1 MKKFQLILIF
11 LISYNLIES
20 IKCEPEMPMEALT
33 IASKIGV
40 KTFTKSIPDP
50 IIPKNFVDELIHEY
64 KYGINDDEK
73 IRPEVRHFLNYIVH
87 DHDGTNKSL
96 EILDW
101 DMKRIDE
108 FYVPFNEL
116 LKSNK
121 DANLTALENY
131 FNLVLSDQDDGVQYA
146 LNQMQYSTRKIFD
159 LLNLKINTVK
169 MCNDNMVLRQQHIS
183 NFLSVAINKAY
194 KGYFLIISAYKFL
207 MRKNQEDHR
216 HEINNAVEEAEVQI
230 QRFVDDARSAMFKA
244 SRDIRNCN
252 TQYDIKNVT
261 FTEIVGPS
269 QGFVFDSSAVD
280 INSDCHSFN
289 VEYKVIQDSCKS
301 DKSLCFEQ
309 SCAADGGV
317 LKNCD
322 TIGGDD
328 IKICPAIDKSKRY
341 LSIET
346 SSDKWGNVIAAKQCP
361 KDIINKKNIVVPH
374 YLGLTH
380 TSSKFC
386 YCHCERK
393 NWKEGDVRVIS
404 LQWAKADYL
413 SNKVITSLKFQQENG
428 VISLAAQHGVI
439 LPGGFINKKTVQW
452 IEPLEPKLVEI
463 KDGYPEYQYIRNNKR
478 HSITERMLKNEQDF
492 LYITS
497 GLSINLDDIT
507 VPPGHVVI
515 GAKLN
520 KSEAVDDKDLDV
532 LELVVLSMEFN
543 IYTGKLDNS
552 QPHHTSATK
561 FMMKKLGHTKRQ
573 MINLANA
580 RNPITMQGKNDGLSA
595 PHSKLRFRVTDK
607 VKDIGQ
613 SIVPFIDIQEINS
626 ELPVPLSS
634 VGLYHRGST
643 GSGGFIGLK
652 FQSYDIK
659 NYFEQV
665 IFDNTVA

>member
-1 MKKFQLILIF
+1 
-11 LISYNLIES
+11 
-20 IKCEPEMPMEALT
+20 MEALT
-33 IASKIGV
+33 TASKI
-40 KTFTKSIPDP
+40 KTSLSMQWVPDP
-50 IIPKNFVDELIHEY
+50 IIAKSFVDELTYQY

-87 DHDGTNKSL
+87 DHDGTDKSL

-108 FYVPFNEL
+108 FYIPFNEL
-116 LKSNK
+116 LQSNK

-131 FNLVLSDQDDGVQYA
+131 FNVVLSDQDDG
-146 LNQMQYSTRKIFD
+146 
-159 LLNLKINTVK
+159 
-169 MCNDNMVLRQQHIS
+169 MCNDNMILRQQHIS
-183 NFLSVAINKAY
+183 NFLNVAINKAY

-207 MRKNQEDHR
+207 IRKHQEDYTHK
-216 HEINNAVEEAEVQI
+216 INNAIEEAEVQI

-280 INSDCHSFN
+280 MNSDCRSYN

-309 SCAADGGV
+309 TCAADGGV

-322 TIGGDD
+322 TIGGDA
-328 IKICPAIDKSKRY
+328 IKICPATDESKRY
-341 LSIET
+341 LSVDT
-346 SSDKWGNVIAAKQCP
+346 YWAKYGNHSATTHCP
-361 KDIINKKNIVVPH
+361 KNYVSGHVIKQSS
-374 YLGLTH
+374 LFSET
-380 TSSKFC
+380 TSQFC
-386 YCHCERK
+386 YCQCERK
-393 NWKEGDVRVIS
+393 KWKHGDVRAIS
-404 LQWAKADYL
+404 FQLAQADYS
-413 SNKVITSLKFQQENG
+413 SNKVITSLKFREIDG
-428 VISLAAQHGVI
+428 MISLAAQHGVL
-439 LPGGFINKKTVQW
+439 LPGGIIDQKTIQW
-452 IEPLEPKLVEI
+452 VKTSYRKIMDHQDVV
-463 KDGYPEYQYIRNNKR
+463 PEYQYYRYNDRQIIN
-478 HSITERMLKNEQDF
+478 ERILKVGKDF

-520 KSEAVDDKDLDV
+520 KSEVVDDKDRDV

-552 QPHHTSATK
+552 QPHYTSATK

-573 MINLANA
+573 MIDLGEAG
-580 RNPITMQGKNDGLSA
+580 NPITMQGSNNKISA
-595 PHSKLRFRVTDK
+595 AHSKIKFQPTDEK
-607 VKDIGQ
+607 KDLGQ
-613 SIVPFIDIQEINS
+613 SIVPFIDIRDTS
-626 ELPVPLSS
+626 SLSLSLPLSS
-634 VGLYHRGST
+634 VGLYHRGAD

-652 FQSYDIK
+652 FQSSDISG
-659 NYFEQV
+659 YFEKV
-665 IFDNTVA
+665 INDNTSA